1 MKKKKR
7 IRKKVVRFKTIKEYA
22 VFLLV
27 KTDFVDCY
35 GRNIGLEYETI
46 LARIKRMFPHART
59 TKRALRYVLY
69 GIDRKVRLPARHRS
83 RKILA
88 REYARALLLQADKS
102 GVGLSFDTINA
113 SMRTKFR
120 GAPTLSIRT
129 LKSFCDALAREKIAT
144 PKERA

>member
-1 MKKKKR
+1 MTTKKR
-7 IRKKVVRFKTIKEYA
+7 RFKTIKEYA

-35 GRNIGLEYETI
+35 GRNIGFDYETI
-46 LARIKRMFPHART
+46 LAKIKREFPHART

-88 REYARALLLQADKS
+88 REFARALLLEINES
-102 GVGLSFDTINA
+102 GVGHSFETIRL
-113 SMRTKFR
+113 RTRAKFR
-120 GAPTLSIRT
+120 SAPTISIRT
-129 LKSFCDALAREKIAT
+129 LKSFTDTLAKEKIKL
-144 PKERA
+144 PEKRA